1 MVIFVQVNDGFYS
14 TLSMTNISFSVL
26 ITVYVQLRTAGFG
39 FFLDLNLQKV
49 NVHPFQVNSRL
60 EGNIYA
66 YIHYEKHS
74 AGTLPRLT
82 ARTCCKVSTFESKS

>member
-1 MVIFVQVNDGFYS
+1 M
-14 TLSMTNISFSVL
+14 
-26 ITVYVQLRTAGFG
+26 
-39 FFLDLNLQKV
+39 
-49 NVHPFQVNSRL
+49 NVHPFQVMSRL

-82 ARTCCKVSTFESKS
+82 ARSCCEVSTFESKSYLSISQCACSTLIGLRTSIKYEVEGY